1 MEKLTTTMKEAIKD
15 RIDNIT
21 KIAKDY
27 KNIIDHDYQFVDGH
41 EENTFYFK
49 FNKAIKSEL
58 VKIENILDDINHARN
73 YIEIGLEFLDWADNY
88 FQNNFNKIINR
99 EDAFRNYKDSLSLN
113 RCTSLNIR
121 IFIKKVRLW
130 CQIKGYTYNPEEIM
144 KQRTIAERNFNEIWM
159 YEDTYTGDNVK
170 VYCFYIGNKEET
182 NNQ

>member
-1 MEKLTTTMKEAIKD
+1 MEKLTPTMKETIKD

-21 KIAKDY
+21 IIAKDY
-27 KNIIDHDYQFVDGH
+27 KNIIDHDYQFVDGY

-88 FQNNFNKIINR
+88 VQNNFNKIINR
-99 EDAFRNYKDSLSLN
+99 EEAHEDYKHSLPFN
-113 RCTSLNIR
+113 RHASVNIR
-121 IFIKKVRLW
+121 DFIKKVRLW
-130 CQIKGYTYNPEEIM
+130 CQIKGHTYNPEEIM
-144 KQRTIAERNFNEIWM
+144 NQRTIAERNFNEIWM
-159 YEDTYTGDNVK
+159 YGDSYKGEKVK

>member
-27 KNIIDHDYQFVDGH
+27 KNIINHDYQFIGGT
-41 EENTFYFK
+41 EESTFYFK
-49 FNKAIKSEL
+49 FNRAIKSEL

-99 EDAFRNYKDSLSLN
+99 KEAYVFFNYSYPAKRRVDITLS
-113 RCTSLNIR
+113 SFIR
-121 IFIKKVRLW
+121 KVKMW
-130 CQIKGYTYNPEEIM
+130 CEIRGYEYNPEDIM
-144 KQRTIAERNFNEIWM
+144 KQRTEIERNRNEIRFM
-159 YEDTYTGDNVK
+159 K
-170 VYCFYIGNKEET
+170 VTNKGEEMCWGFYIGNKEEES